1 MSVCGGVKQLLG
13 QPARAANPQPP
24 CRSQPGMLQG
34 IALPTAEQR
43 GISGGPRGTASRHV
57 NAAPD
62 AAALQQTLR
71 NGLFCICISFA
82 SHMGSVF
89 PFSLFFFNSVFPS
102 HNNQR
107 FPAPPS
113 FYTAGFDW
121 FQSCRCSF
129 GLRRRGKGSLPFQ
142 READGLAGGMGEAP
156 MLLDRSALRC
166 GPSRPLVHLVR
177 FAKLRDNFSAE
188 GLEKITSR

>member
-1 MSVCGGVKQLLG
+1 MACFAFVFHL
-13 QPARAANPQPP
+13 PP
-24 CRSQPGMLQG
+24 IWDQ
-34 IALPTAEQR
+34 
-43 GISGGPRGTASRHV
+43 
-57 NAAPD
+57 
-62 AAALQQTLR
+62 
-71 NGLFCICISFA
+71 F
-82 SHMGSVF
+82 F
-89 PFSLFFFNSVFPS
+89 PFLYFFLIAFFLVIIISVSLP
-102 HNNQR
+102 
-107 FPAPPS
+107 PPS